1 MTDKIFI
8 IQAIKELYK
17 EAENGIII
25 IADIQEDVNMNKKQ
39 ILDLHKKMYNY
50 WQGKNGKWYSYLP
63 KEY

>member
-25 IADIQEDVNMNKKQ
+25 IADIQ
-39 ILDLHKKMYNY
+39 
-50 WQGKNGKWYSYLP
+50 
-63 KEY
+63 